1 MIARRSGVGGV
12 ANSGEWISKYN
23 RLVHCKPARK
33 RLLDKRCV
41 GTGWGKFFVCSETG
55 DIGELFFTR
64 VPQFKTPGDG
74 EICPFSSKYDDKRRD
89 SSRCNISKSWHTTRF
104 FPHANNPIPSED
116 LPVSQ
121 VRLHQL
127 ALRLRKSDQPRD
139 IDRLDPRRFLMNVV
153 LSLHVAYTQNVLK
166 TIDKSGS
173 NNEQALP

>member
-1 MIARRSGVGGV
+1 
-12 ANSGEWISKYN
+12 
-23 RLVHCKPARK
+23 
-33 RLLDKRCV
+33 
-41 GTGWGKFFVCSETG
+41 
-55 DIGELFFTR
+55 

-74 EICPFSSKYDDKRRD
+74 GICPFSSKFVDQTPGLV
-89 SSRCNISKSWHTTRF
+89 SKSWHTTRF
-104 FPHANNPIPSED
+104 FPHANNSIPSED
-116 LPVSQ
+116 LSESQ

>member
-1 MIARRSGVGGV
+1 MEGYAHFLQ
-12 ANSGEWISKYN
+12 NMM
-23 RLVHCKPARK
+23 
-33 RLLDKRCV
+33 
-41 GTGWGKFFVCSETG
+41 T
-55 DIGELFFTR
+55 
-64 VPQFKTPGDG
+64 
-74 EICPFSSKYDDKRRD
+74 KRRD
-89 SSRCNISKSWHTTRF
+89 SSQCNISKSWHTTRF
-104 FPHANNPIPSED
+104 FPHANNSIPSED
-116 LPVSQ
+116 LSESQ